1 EEGIVLLKNGNALLP
16 LMHPKRILVIGAHA
30 DLGVLSGGGYS
41 QVVPVGNDPS
51 QEILVPGPVASN
63 PKKGAQ
69 VPGDIMVYDPPSPL
83 AAIRAQAPDADVR
96 FDDGTNVARAAAA
109 ARDAD
114 VVLLFAQQWMR
125 EGRDVPNL
133 SLPDDQDA
141 LIDAVASA
149 NSRAIVL
156 LETGGP
162 VLMPWL
168 SKAGAVVEAWYPGQ
182 GGAMAIARILFG
194 VTNPSGHLAVT
205 VPQSEDQLPRPNPPA
220 TIQTSAEM
228 TYTEGANV
236 GYRWFESQ
244 KRTPLFPFG
253 YGLSYTSF
261 RFGGLVVQ
269 GGATLIA
276 TFDVTNTGARAGKA
290 VAQ

>member
-1 EEGIVLLKNGNALLP
+1 KAANSGLDQESDSNHDAQPFFGDPLKQAIANDEVSTARLQDMVHRILRSMFACGLFDYPVSPQRIAAQADAAVAERVAEEGIVLLKNGNALLP

-30 DLGVLSGGGYS
+30 DLGVLSGGGSS
-41 QVVPVGNDPS
+41 QVVPIGNDPS
-51 QEILVPGPVASN
+51 QEILVPGPVAFN

-149 NSRAIVL
+149 NSHAIVL

-162 VLMPWL
+162 V
-168 SKAGAVVEAWYPGQ
+168 
-182 GGAMAIARILFG
+182 
-194 VTNPSGHLAVT
+194 
-205 VPQSEDQLPRPNPPA
+205 
-220 TIQTSAEM
+220 
-228 TYTEGANV
+228 
-236 GYRWFESQ
+236 
-244 KRTPLFPFG
+244 
-253 YGLSYTSF
+253 
-261 RFGGLVVQ
+261 
-269 GGATLIA
+269 
-276 TFDVTNTGARAGKA
+276 
-290 VAQ
+290 